1 MAHHGDEGDGVKP
14 LDKSGH
20 EITVGAY
27 IVYGHALGRCVGLRF
42 GKVLAIKPK
51 AKPRSRLDSQWSIT
65 VIGYNDD
72 SIKAY
77 NRACDRAGTLGFP
90 ERILVIPS
98 EWLADEIKSTID
110 SFVLESAKQQS

>member
-1 MAHHGDEGDGVKP
+1 MAHHGDEDGRMTP

-27 IVYGHALGRCVGLRF
+27 IVYGHALGRCAGLRF

-65 VIGYNDD
+65 VIGYDD
-72 SIKAY
+72 DALMAY
-77 NRACDRAGTLGFP
+77 NRVCDRTGTLGYP
-90 ERILVIPS
+90 DRIMVIPRG
-98 EWLADEIKSTID
+98 WLTDEIKSALD
-110 SFVLESAKQQS
+110 SFVLKKGPQ